1 MSYCRAAWGC
11 ASRDAAILVAA
22 GVLCV
27 ILSSCGPASSRE
39 RRATV
44 VYASGADLQS
54 INPLVAV
61 HPLAKAVQKHV
72 LFMTLATYDAEFQAI
87 PRLADWVWNEDGT
100 TLTFRLRADVWW
112 HDGVST
118 RARDVV
124 WTIQAA
130 LDPVVA
136 YPRRRDL
143 STITSV
149 QEVDSLTVRL
159 QFERPQPVFPDVLT
173 DLAILPAH
181 RLGGLAS
188 LELRTAQFN
197 RAPVGNGPFQF
208 VEYRPNQRW
217 VFRRS
222 EAFPVDLG
230 KPEVEQLVIVV
241 VDEPTTKLAALTS
254 GELDFAGISP
264 AHASFVNRDPRLRA
278 IDYPIQLVYA
288 IVWNLRRPPFDDIRV
303 RRALAAALDRRLIVD
318 AYIYGFGTVADG
330 PVPPEHPWYVE
341 VDAIPFD
348 PELAA
353 VLLEQAGWRIGA
365 DGVRYNGAERLEIN
379 LMTVGSG
386 DAPLE
391 QMIQAQLS
399 DIGVEVNIHQFELTA
414 FLATAQSP
422 ERDFDALVTGI
433 PGDFS
438 LGHVAAMFESTDPG
452 PLAYPGYRSVD
463 LDLALQVAREA
474 ATESE
479 VRSAW
484 HEVQRILARDY
495 PCTWLYHA
503 RGLQG
508 ANRRISNAEIDLRG
522 ELAGIARWRLGDTQ

>member
-1 MSYCRAAWGC
+1 MTV
-11 ASRDAAILVAA
+11 LVVA
-22 GVLCV
+22 GVLCALV
-27 ILSSCGPASSRE
+27 SSCGPASSGE

-54 INPLVAV
+54 INPLLTV

-72 LFMTLATYDAEFQAI
+72 LFMTLATYDVEFQPI
-87 PRLADWVWNEDGT
+87 PRLAEWVWNEDRT
-100 TLTFRLRADVWW
+100 TLTFRLRDDVRW
-112 HDGVST
+112 HDGVPT

-124 WTIQAA
+124 WTIRSA

-143 STITSV
+143 SAITV
-149 QEVDSLTVRL
+149 AREVDSLTVLLR
-159 QFERPQPVFPDVLT
+159 FERPQPVFPDVLT

-181 RLGGLAS
+181 RLGELAP

-197 RAPVGNGPFQF
+197 RAPVGNGPFRF

-222 EAFPVDLG
+222 EAFPADLG
-230 KPEVEQLVIVV
+230 RPEVEQFVVVV

-264 AHASFVNRDPRLRA
+264 AHASFVDRDRRLQA

-288 IVWNLRRPPFDDIRV
+288 IVWNLRRPPLDDVRV

-341 VDAIPFD
+341 VEAIPFD
-348 PELAA
+348 RDQAID
-353 VLLEQAGWRIGA
+353 LLEQAGWHLGA
-365 DGVRYNGAERLEIN
+365 DGVRNNGAERLVID

-391 QMIQAQLS
+391 QMIQAQLR
-399 DIGVEVNIHQFELTA
+399 DVGVDVRIHQFELTT
-414 FLATAQSP
+414 FLARAQSP

-438 LGHVAAMFESTDPG
+438 LGYVAAMFESTDPG
-452 PLAYPGYRSVD
+452 PLAYPGYGSVD
-463 LDLALQVAREA
+463 LDLALRRAREV

-479 VRSAW
+479 LRSAW
-484 HEVQRILARDY
+484 HEIQRILARDH

-508 ANRRISNAEIDLRG
+508 ANRRISHAVIDLRG
-522 ELAGIARWRLGDTQ
+522 ELAGIADWRLGDTR